1 MNLPNADDCCRA
13 PAALANEAPVA
24 QDGPYPS
31 PELVP
36 SQPGRSR
43 GRTHRH
49 AISVPF
55 RARRH
60 RFVTVSHGH
69 SRSSDLQRPYYRCVA
84 ARMVR
89 MGSLDRPLGPHRGHT
104 PPESHGQHRTTAAT
118 QHRSSAVLLDQH
130 RRSTDHP
137 TSLSHGGSQGFKSP
151 HLHPQ
156 PRRSERRQRPAGGAH
171 RMLGPRWGRE
181 RPWEGVRRRLGSG
194 CRSWSTVRATLRLTG
209 STTCTPGRSLSLLGV
224 QLQSP
229 VGALAER
236 LA

>member
-1 MNLPNADDCCRA
+1 MRHEWPPNCSKRTKVDTCTLSAKKPSIELRRGDVFARRLDAHSPVSAVPARSASGLVGPLAMNLPNANDCCRA

-137 TSLSHGGSQGFKSP
+137 TWASP
-151 HLHPQ
+151 Q
-156 PRRSERRQRPAGGAH
+156 RRDTSDER
-171 RMLGPRWGRE
+171 MSS
-181 RPWEGVRRRLGSG
+181 WEK
-194 CRSWSTVRATLRLTG
+194 
-209 STTCTPGRSLSLLGV
+209 LSLIHI
-224 QLQSP
+224 
-229 VGALAER
+229 
-236 LA
+236 

>member
-151 HLHPQ
+151 HLHPHPDDQ
-156 PRRSERRQRPAGGAH
+156 RKRWSSSGSGGPRPRLRRWAHTERRC
-171 RMLGPRWGRE
+171 LTSRWTVRS
-181 RPWEGVRRRLGSG
+181 RRRLS
-194 CRSWSTVRATLRLTG
+194 
-209 STTCTPGRSLSLLGV
+209 PGREEGPRDHRIAEARPRLGMD
-224 QLQSP
+224 
-229 VGALAER
+229 R
-236 LA
+236 